1 MRPTGLLS
9 LGFLLVLSAVAVAVA
24 DPVVDTHTHTQPTSS
39 TYDVGFRVGGYGFKR
54 EHDTS
59 ATSWTECRMD
69 GFGVFASRALRGPF
83 FVEGGVDVY
92 ASQNFPTPA
101 NPSDLPI
108 DRMSGLFSAAGG
120 VRADVTSWL
129 RGYLQV
135 GAGVEVTRVAVV
147 YAAQNTTIRD
157 TKTMPEAFFG
167 VGVDLK
173 IARGTFV
180 GASFRTL
187 VMGNFEYDQQNLTK
201 PSPWMAAPSAATVFD
216 ASPDLAAQGQFYV
229 RRDL

>member
-1 MRPTGLLS
+1 MRLAVLAT
-9 LGFLLVLSAVAVAVA
+9 LVLTTLTTAAAA
-24 DPVVDTHTHTQPTSS
+24 DA
-39 TYDVGFRVGGYGFKR
+39 TYDLGFRVGGYGFKR
-54 EHDTS
+54 AHDTS
-59 ATSWTECRMD
+59 ATSWTECRMN
-69 GFGVFASRALRGPF
+69 GVGMFASRALRGPF

-92 ASQNFPTPA
+92 TSQNFPTPA
-101 NPSDLPI
+101 NPNDLPI
-108 DRMSGLFSAAGG
+108 DRMSGLFSAVGG
-120 VRADVTSWL
+120 VRTDVTSWL

-135 GAGVEVTRVAVV
+135 GAGVEVTRVAVA
-147 YAAQNTTIRD
+147 YAANDTTIRD
-157 TKTMPEAFFG
+157 TKAMPEAFFG

-187 VMGNFEYDQQNLTK
+187 VMGNFEYDQRNLTT
-201 PSPWMAAPSAATVFD
+201 PSPWMASPSAATVFD